1 MKTVLAMALLLT
13 VPQVFGAWGVSESS
27 VKKWDAKKLCVK
39 NAELEIKKDWK
50 AVAIITKEIA
60 SRPSLDL
67 EACEKISKSTQSK
80 LTGEKSKRRKR
91 DIDEAQLAVLDQIVK
106 DGLEEFGVPYLRNL
120 VRGTCNKEE
129 FDRDLKQ
136 DYKNYVVASV
146 PFATLFPARNK
157 NYTNLIPLAAN
168 RIEHEAQGFS
178 LALTL
183 ASSLAPD
190 LCSDAG
196 IDGFDRLIDS
206 YVAAKTQP
214 ATNQNVDFTPE
225 VGQGKKEVLKE
236 IGEPI
241 LVENIGAI
249 SAEHYCRT
257 LDLDEGGDD
266 FLVLYFLNDSLLYSH
281 RYKGPPDTLT
291 DCAELAGQGGYELPE
306 TIKSIVGS
314 SSK

>member
-1 MKTVLAMALLLT
+1 MKTLLAIALLLT

-39 NAELEIKKDWK
+39 NAELEIKQDWK

-67 EACEKISKSTQSK
+67 EACDKISKSTQSK
-80 LTGEKSKRRKR
+80 ITKNKSKRRQR
-91 DIDEAQLAVLDQIVK
+91 EVSEERQAVLDQTMK
-106 DGLEEFGVPYLRNL
+106 NGLKEFGVPFLRNL
-120 VRGTCNKEE
+120 VRGICNKEKY
-129 FDRDLKQ
+129 DRDLLQ
-136 DYKNYVVASV
+136 DYKNYVAAALPNDYQRLASI
-146 PFATLFPARNK
+146 AS
-157 NYTNLIPLAAN
+157 N
-168 RIEHEAQGFS
+168 RIEGEASGFYI
-178 LALTL
+178 ALTL
-183 ASSLAPD
+183 ASNIEPD

-196 IDGFDRLIDS
+196 IKSFDRLIDS
-206 YVAAKTQP
+206 YVAGNSKP

-225 VGQGKKEVLKE
+225 IGQGKKEVLEE

-257 LDLDEGGDD
+257 LNVDNGGDD
-266 FLVLYFLNDSLLYSH
+266 FLVLYYLNDSLLYSH
-281 RYKGPPDTLT
+281 RYKGPDTLG
-291 DCAELAGQGGYELPE
+291 DCAGLAGQGGYELPE

>member
-1 MKTVLAMALLLT
+1 MNAGEILRCH
-13 VPQVFGAWGVSESS
+13 E
-27 VKKWDAKKLCVK
+27 KLFCTFRII
-39 NAELEIKKDWK
+39 EPGCI
-50 AVAIITKEIA
+50 AI
-60 SRPSLDL
+60 SR
-67 EACEKISKSTQSK
+67 I
-80 LTGEKSKRRKR
+80 RR
-91 DIDEAQLAVLDQIVK
+91 
-106 DGLEEFGVPYLRNL
+106 
-120 VRGTCNKEE
+120 C
-129 FDRDLKQ
+129 
-136 DYKNYVVASV
+136 YVVATV
-146 PFATLFPARNK
+146 PFATLFRARNRD
-157 NYTNLIPLAAN
+157 YTNLIPLAAN

-178 LALTL
+178 LALRL

-190 LCSDAG
+190 LYSDAG
-196 IDGFDRLIDS
+196 IEGFDRLIDS

-214 ATNQNVDFTPE
+214 ATNQNLDFTPE

-257 LDLDEGGDD
+257 LDLNEGGDD

-281 RYKGPPDTLT
+281 RYKGPPDTLG
-291 DCAELAGQGGYELPE
+291 DCAGLAGQDGYELPE